1 MTMRSPLPVR
11 AGGAPGTGHFATLR
25 PMILSSQALDELRAV
40 LGKDGV
46 LSEHASR
53 FTYDA
58 DALTLER
65 TVPDVGVLPRSTDEV
80 SIVVR
85 WAMAHGLAVTPRGA
99 GTGLAGGCTC
109 EQGGVSL
116 SVNRMDRV
124 LSVDEE
130 RMHAWVQPGLVNL
143 WLSQQLAPRGLCFA
157 PDPASQQVSTIGGN
171 AATNAGGPHCLKYGV
186 TLNHVLGVTIV
197 LADGAAVTL
206 GGEACD
212 APGFDLASVV
222 IGSEG
227 TLGGI
232 TEVCVR
238 LVPVPEAVKTMLF
251 DFATVAD
258 ACVTVTRVIA
268 DGIVPAAMEIMDRH
282 TIGLV
287 EAWLHLGLPTDA
299 AAVLLIEVDGPA
311 SALPAQAE
319 RIEEIAR
326 EQHARTARV
335 ARDEAERAQ
344 LWRGRKSSYG
354 AYGRSAS
361 GFYIMDGVVPRTRL
375 AEACANIYAL
385 AESRGLH
392 VGNLCHAG
400 DGNLHPHVLFDA
412 ASPRQQADALEV
424 SHEILRMCIR
434 FGGTISGEHGV
445 GIEKRS
451 MMSEMFAT
459 RDLAVMERLRAAFD
473 PDRRLNP
480 GKILPGGGGCGE
492 AHGQASGPAQ
502 LGGMTVRD
510 DVQGPWI

>member
-1 MTMRSPLPVR
+1 MALSP
-11 AGGAPGTGHFATLR
+11 H
-25 PMILSSQALDELRAV
+25 ALAELRAL
-40 LGKDGV
+40 LGEEGV
-46 LSEHASR
+46 LSADASR
-53 FTYDA
+53 LTYEA

-65 TVPDVGVLPRSTDEV
+65 AVPDVVALPRSTDEV
-80 SIVVR
+80 SVVVR
-85 WAMAHGLAVTPRGA
+85 WAMAHGIPVTPRGA

-109 EQGGVSL
+109 HQGGLSL
-116 SVNRMDRV
+116 SLNRMDQV

-130 RMHAWVQPGLVNL
+130 RMFAWVQPGLVNL
-143 WLSQQLAPRGLCFA
+143 WLSQQLAPRGLYFA

-171 AATNAGGPHCLKYGV
+171 VAANAGGPHCLKYGV
-186 TLNHVLGVTIV
+186 TLNHILGVTVV

-227 TLGGI
+227 TLGII

-238 LVPVPEAVKTMLF
+238 LLPVPEAVKTMLF

-258 ACVTVTRVIA
+258 ACTTVTRVIA
-268 DGIVPAAMEIMDRH
+268 EGIVPAAMEIMDRH
-282 TIGLV
+282 TVGLV

-311 SALPAQAE
+311 SSLPAQAE
-319 RIEEIAR
+319 RITAIAR

-375 AEACANIYAL
+375 AEAFEYIYAL
-385 AESRGLH
+385 AGSRGLLA
-392 VGNLCHAG
+392 GNLCHAG
-400 DGNLHPHVLFDA
+400 DGNLHPHILFDTN
-412 ASPRQQADALEV
+412 SPAQQADALEV

-434 FGGTISGEHGV
+434 FGGTISGEHGI
-445 GIEKRS
+445 GIEKRP
-451 MMSEMFAT
+451 MMSEQFAAG
-459 RDLAVMERLRAAFD
+459 DLGVMERVRGAFD
-473 PDRRLNP
+473 RDRRLNP
-480 GKILPGGGGCGE
+480 GKVLPGGSGCGE
-492 AHGQASGPAQ
+492 AHARGPAQ

-510 DVQGPWI
+510 DAQGLWI